1 VLFAA
6 RFQMTVIEASKK
18 IGVSASKLY
27 QLVAA
32 RRIAYYRIGGKIV
45 FAETDIDTFLAS
57 CRVGA
62 FAATVA
68 SPRVPI
74 KLRHIRLNRNRS

>member
-1 VLFAA
+1 
-6 RFQMTVIEASKK
+6 MTVAEASKK

-45 FAETDIDTFLAS
+45 FAETDVDTFLAS

-62 FAATVA
+62 FAAMLPC
-68 SPRVPI
+68 PRAPL
-74 KLRHIRLNRNRS
+74 KLKHVRLNRNPS